1 MAKQRK
7 VTINTEITED
17 DLRVRELKAFIEQK
31 LKDADDIKA
40 FLQDFRESTEPGMI
54 AASSVKS
61 IEEALALTGVRYMG
75 SMPAHVW
82 HLPKDFDRTA
92 EPQHACPWLETALSD
107 FASSSYW
114 HSHSAEALRRTPLD
128 MIFFDRLS
136 LRQNNAAARNLVL
149 KGEHS
154 IVTDCLG
161 DQPHISGIAD
171 YVLGY
176 CYAEAK
182 RPETLSQG
190 ISQMILY
197 LAGIQQ
203 HRKKLRP
210 DKIMNTVYGTLT
222 DSQKFEF
229 FRLDDDGSLQI
240 SSQLKTY
247 RFLDN
252 ILEAAMEFSPH
263 TTPSKTFPASSAK
276 WERQTGQKWF
286 DILDTLAWESD
297 TSNGEDEYDI
307 LKSGDRVTV

>member
-40 FLQDFRESTEPGMI
+40 FLQDFRESTEVPKARHTLDDYHITNVSTTAAWNDCSIFCKIYRRSFG
-54 AASSVKS
+54 AHRCPVHGQYASSC
-61 IEEALALTGVRYMG
+61 LASPKGLRQDGRATARMPMARYTSLSLTPCSNEML
-75 SMPAHVW
+75 MILLA
-82 HLPKDFDRTA
+82 
-92 EPQHACPWLETALSD
+92 ETALSD

-176 CYAEAK
+176 CYA
-182 RPETLSQG
+182 G
-190 ISQMILY
+190 
-197 LAGIQQ
+197 
-203 HRKKLRP
+203 
-210 DKIMNTVYGTLT
+210 
-222 DSQKFEF
+222 
-229 FRLDDDGSLQI
+229 
-240 SSQLKTY
+240 
-247 RFLDN
+247 N
-252 ILEAAMEFSPH
+252 I
-263 TTPSKTFPASSAK
+263 
-276 WERQTGQKWF
+276 G
-286 DILDTLAWESD
+286 
-297 TSNGEDEYDI
+297 
-307 LKSGDRVTV
+307 KS

>member
-1 MAKQRK
+1 MM
-7 VTINTEITED
+7 V
-17 DLRVRELKAFIEQK
+17 
-31 LKDADDIKA
+31 
-40 FLQDFRESTEPGMI
+40 
-54 AASSVKS
+54 
-61 IEEALALTGVRYMG
+61 LA
-75 SMPAHVW
+75 
-82 HLPKDFDRTA
+82 
-92 EPQHACPWLETALSD
+92 ETALSD

-176 CYAEAK
+176 FYAGNTGKSQEFESTSVVIKAK

-210 DKIMNTVYGTLT
+210 DKIVNTVYGTLT

-240 SSQLKTY
+240 SSQLKTSVQ
-247 RFLDN
+247 
-252 ILEAAMEFSPH
+252 E
-263 TTPSKTFPASSAK
+263 
-276 WERQTGQKWF
+276 QKH
-286 DILDTLAWESD
+286 EM
-297 TSNGEDEYDI
+297 
-307 LKSGDRVTV
+307 